1 MDSPSDGVGPSSRP
15 PGLFATTHWSVVLA
29 AGWHDSPQTAEALE
43 KLCRTYW
50 LPIYA
55 YIRRKGH
62 TPEDAQDLTQEFF
75 ARLLAKQGLEDVSPL
90 KGKFRSFL
98 LASVNHL
105 LSDEWDRATRKK
117 RGGGREL
124 ISFDAQTAEERCRL
138 EPADELTP
146 ERIFER
152 RWALAL
158 VEQVLSRLEQEH
170 VKAGK
175 AALFGVLKEFLT
187 GGKESQD
194 YHAAAERLGITEG
207 AVRVAVHRLRQRFGE
222 LFRDEVA
229 DTLASPEEIHA
240 EMRYLLAVLSG

>member
-1 MDSPSDGVGPSSRP
+1 MASPNGVEPSSRP
-15 PGLFATTHWSVVLA
+15 RGLFATTHWSVVLA
-29 AGWHDSPQTAEALE
+29 AGRQDSPQTAEALE

-75 ARLLAKQGLEDVSPL
+75 ARLLAKRGLEDVSPL

-117 RGGGREL
+117 RGGGREV
-124 ISFDAQTAEERCRL
+124 ISFDAQTAEERYRL

-170 VKAGK
+170 VEAGK
-175 AALFGVLKEFLT
+175 AALFGVLKDFLT

-194 YHAAAERLGITEG
+194 YHAAAERLGIAEG

-222 LFRDEVA
+222 LFREEVVG
-229 DTLASPEEIHA
+229 TLASPEEIHA